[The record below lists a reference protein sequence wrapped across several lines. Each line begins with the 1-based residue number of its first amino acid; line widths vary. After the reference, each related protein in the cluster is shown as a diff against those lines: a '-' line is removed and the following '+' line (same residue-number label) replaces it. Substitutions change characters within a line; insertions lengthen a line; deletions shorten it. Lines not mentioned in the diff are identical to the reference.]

1 MSNPPTYQF
10 CTEEDFKRIADAQA
24 RIGTDVAV
32 ATNDLRWIIENYKNQ
47 CKEIERIQS
56 RCDDLAAKYNTLK
69 GDVMKYIGIAI
80 GATAVISLLI
90 SLLNLGRLI
99 GLGG

>member
-1 MSNPPTYQF
+1 MSDPPTYQF
-10 CTEEDFKRIADAQA
+10 CTEEDFKRIAEAQT
-24 RIGTDVAV
+24 RIGVDVAV
-32 ATNDLRWIIENYKNQ
+32 ASNDLRWIIENYKNQ
-47 CKEIERIQS
+47 CKEIERIQG
-56 RCDDLAAKYNTLK
+56 RCDDLAVKYNTLK

-99 GLGG
+99 GFGG